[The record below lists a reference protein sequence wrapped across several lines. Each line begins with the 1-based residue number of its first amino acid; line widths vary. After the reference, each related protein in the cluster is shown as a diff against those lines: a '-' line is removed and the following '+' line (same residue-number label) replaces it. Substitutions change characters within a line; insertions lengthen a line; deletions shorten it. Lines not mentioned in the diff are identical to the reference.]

1 MLTSSIVT
9 STSSIVAWTSSHG
22 ATNRAT
28 VELLQAES
36 DIVSLSCAAHELKLC
51 VEEGLS
57 VNAISHA
64 LAAARKL
71 AGHFN
76 HSPLATSVLR
86 KRQKS
91 TGSPAL
97 KLQHNCPTRWN
108 SQFYM
113 TKTLLQCRWPV
124 SAVHSNETV
133 TKKQYCYLD
142 LSSENWLVLEKLVK
156 VLEPFEIVIVVLSKE
171 TNISLSTVLP
181 IVHGLKRKMIIDED
195 DSPVARQFKAK
206 IVVAVEKRW
215 NLASFVPT
223 EVSVLATVL
232 DPWFQQFSFWTE
244 EQKDQ
249 VRAALLLQKPVQKKD
264 TEDTET
270 PSPKKKKNSIQY
282 SIRRRE

>member
-1 MLTSSIVT
+1 M
-9 STSSIVAWTSSHG
+9 
-22 ATNRAT
+22 
-28 VELLQAES
+28 
-36 DIVSLSCAAHELKLC
+36 
-51 VEEGLS
+51 GL
-57 VNAISHA
+57 
-64 LAAARKL
+64 
-71 AGHFN
+71 
-76 HSPLATSVLR
+76 
-86 KRQKS
+86 
-91 TGSPAL
+91 PAL
-97 KLQHNCPTRWN
+97 KLHQDCPTRWN

-124 SAVHSNETV
+124 SAVLSNETV

-156 VLEPFEIVIVVLSKE
+156 VLEPFEIVTVVLSKE

-181 IVHGLKRKMIIDED
+181 IVHGLKRKMIIDKD
-195 DSPVARQFKAK
+195 DSPVVRQFKAK
-206 IVVAVEKRW
+206 IVAAVEKRW